1 VSQARCP
8 SSRGDWFGRQ
18 RVSLD
23 EAADLLYSSSLEDFV
38 GERTRLVKE
47 LRAAGKPVDAETLA
61 KSRKP
66 TVAAWVLNQLA
77 RRNRRDVDLLLD
89 AGHRLREAQAGTLAG
104 REDHE
109 AFARAQKAQSET
121 LRRLRSEAERLLEAT
136 RGGASASVV
145 NQVEQA
151 LRASA
156 VSEAGRE
163 ALARGR
169 FVEPPQTEGFDVVNQ
184 LAGLSSTGKRV
195 PRKDTA
201 KSERQEA
208 TATLKAARARLRDA
222 ERTAAQTQREAE
234 GLSRDAERARGEADA
249 AQARADAARARADA
263 AAREVENGEQKL
275 ERLKRA

>member
-1 VSQARCP
+1 M
-8 SSRGDWFGRQ
+8 
-18 RVSLD
+18 SLD
-23 EAADLLYSSSLEDFV
+23 EAADQLYSSSLEDFV

-47 LRAAGKPVDAETLA
+47 LRAAGKPGDAETLA

-77 RRNRRDVDLLLD
+77 RRNRREVDLLLD
-89 AGHRLREAQAGTLAG
+89 AGHRLREAQASALAG
-104 REDHE
+104 GDRE
-109 AFARAQKAQSET
+109 AFARAQKAQIQM
-121 LRRLRSEAERLLEAT
+121 LRRLRGDAERLLEKT
-136 RGGASASVV
+136 RGGSSASVV
-145 NQVEQA
+145 DQVEQA

-169 FVEPPQTEGFDVVNQ
+169 FVEPPRAEGFDVVSQ
-184 LAGLSSTGKRV
+184 LASGSSSMGKTV

-201 KSERQEA
+201 QSERREA

-222 ERTAAQTQREAE
+222 ERTAAQTQRAAE

-263 AAREVENGEQKL
+263 AAREVEDGERKL

>member
-1 VSQARCP
+1 MN
-8 SSRGDWFGRQ
+8 
-18 RVSLD
+18 LD
-23 EAADLLYSSSLEDFV
+23 EATDQLYSSSLEDFV
-38 GERTRLVKE
+38 GERVRLVKE
-47 LRAAGKPVDAETLA
+47 LRAAGNPGDAGTLA

-89 AGHRLREAQAGTLAG
+89 TGHRLREAAQASALAG
-104 REDHE
+104 GDRE
-109 AFARAQKAQSET
+109 AFARAQKAQGQM
-121 LRRLRSEAERLLEAT
+121 LRRLRGEAERLLEKKQ
-136 RGGASASVV
+136 GGSSASVV

-169 FVEPPQTEGFDVVNQ
+169 FVEPPRADGFDVVTQ
-184 LAGLSSTGKRV
+184 LAGSSSMGKTV

-201 KSERQEA
+201 QSERREA
-208 TATLKAARARLRDA
+208 TARLKAARARLRDA

-249 AQARADAARARADA
+249 AHARADAARARADA
-263 AAREVENGEQKL
+263 AAREVEDGEQKL

>member
-1 VSQARCP
+1 MI
-8 SSRGDWFGRQ
+8 
-18 RVSLD
+18 LE
-23 EAADLLYSSSLEDFV
+23 EAADQLYGASLEDFV

-47 LRAAGKPVDAETLA
+47 LRSAGKPGDAETLA
-61 KSRKP
+61 RSRKP

-89 AGHRLREAQAGTLAG
+89 AGHRLREAQASVLAG
-104 REDHE
+104 GDQEG
-109 AFARAQKAQSET
+109 FAQAQKAQSQM
-121 LRRLRSEAERLLEAT
+121 LRRLRGEAERLLEKT
-136 RGGASASVV
+136 RGGSSVSVV
-145 NQVEQA
+145 DQVEQA

-156 VSEAGRE
+156 VSGVGRE

-169 FVEPPQTEGFDVVNQ
+169 FVEPPQAEGFEVVGQ
-184 LAGLSSTGKRV
+184 LAGSSSMGKTV

-201 KSERQEA
+201 PSERREA

-263 AAREVENGEQKL
+263 AAREVEDGERKL
-275 ERLKRA
+275 EKLKRA

>member
-1 VSQARCP
+1 M
-8 SSRGDWFGRQ
+8 
-18 RVSLD
+18 SLD
-23 EAADLLYSSSLEDFV
+23 DAADQLYGSSLEDFV

-47 LRAAGKPVDAETLA
+47 LRAAGEPGDAESLA
-61 KSRKP
+61 RSRKP

-89 AGHRLREAQAGTLAG
+89 AGHRLREAQASALAG
-104 REDHE
+104 GDRE
-109 AFARAQKAQSET
+109 AFARAQKAQSEM
-121 LRRLRSEAERLLEAT
+121 LRRLRGDAERLLEKT
-136 RGGASASVV
+136 RGGASASIV

-169 FVEPPQTEGFDVVNQ
+169 FVEPQRAEGFDVVSQ
-184 LAGLSSTGKRV
+184 LAGSSSTGKTV
-195 PRKDTA
+195 ARKDA
-201 KSERQEA
+201 AQSERREA
-208 TATLKAARARLRDA
+208 TATLKAARARLREA
-222 ERTAAQTQREAE
+222 ERTAVQTQREAE

-263 AAREVENGEQKL
+263 AAREVKDGARKL
-275 ERLKRA
+275 ERLKRT